1 MAMVSD
7 YWSDDYGERPK
18 RMSMKLVEER
28 FTHYR
33 KENPNSTI
41 EVQTN
46 PYNPCVAKVF
56 LVDRTNIEVEQI
68 MTIEQLTDN
77 TEALLWLISDKFEVR
92 RFW

>member
-7 YWSDDYGERPK
+7 YLSDSYSERPK
-18 RMSMKLVEER
+18 RMNMKMVEER
-28 FTHYR
+28 FNHYR
-33 KENPNSTI
+33 KENPNSKI

-77 TEALLWLISDKFEVR
+77 TEALLWLIADKLTSG